1 MNEKMTTEDWD
12 RKLKQQSEESA
23 EYRHRL
29 YERVDLK
36 NSKKILDI
44 GCGTGAILRDM
55 AEITNGQI
63 TGIDIDEKKLK
74 IAGEYT
80 ADLDNVKLMKGD
92 MSDIPFDD
100 HTFDLVT
107 FHIVLVYVKDQK
119 KAIEECVRVTKPGG
133 YILASLEPDYEG
145 DIQFPEDPA
154 RDIHLRWMES
164 LGADLRCGRK
174 LKFLY
179 ASAGLKTE
187 VGMESESQ
195 YIHVRDDRKKLKMF
209 REQRWALEK
218 MLEDAGWPP
227 ERIEG
232 YLLKQEDL
240 IFRGLKFHFPTAF
253 YAIGIV
259 PYDRSSR
266 DDILR

>member
-1 MNEKMTTEDWD
+1 MKEKMSTQDWE

-36 NSKKILDI
+36 NKDEILDI

-55 AEITNGQI
+55 AEITNGRI
-63 TGIDIDEKKLK
+63 TGVDIDEEKLE
-74 IAGEYT
+74 IARNYT
-80 ADLDNVKLMKGD
+80 DDLDNVKIMNGD
-92 MSDIPFDD
+92 MADLPFDD
-100 HTFDLVT
+100 NSFDLVT
-107 FHIVLVYVKDQK
+107 FHIVLVYVKDQRR
-119 KAIEECVRVTKPGG
+119 AMEECVRVTKPGG
-133 YILASLEPDYEG
+133 TILASLEPDYEG

-174 LKFLY
+174 LKFLF
-179 ASAGLKTE
+179 ASVGLKTE
-187 VGMESESQ
+187 VGMESESE
-195 YIHVRDDRKKLKMF
+195 YLHIRDDKKKLEMF
-209 REQRWALEK
+209 RDQRWVYEK

-232 YLLKQEDL
+232 YLIKQEDL
-240 IFRGLKFHFPTAF
+240 IHRGLKFHFPTAF
-253 YAIGIV
+253 YAMGKLS
-259 PYDRSSR
+259 DK
-266 DDILR
+266 